1 MGRLMGDTISSRP
14 KYVVPLLLTIVTL
27 GIGLLLWYSFA
38 TGYYSYFDVAYGRRD
53 RPLITAELQG
63 KSCTLGLSIGSR
75 FPLFLRKEMLDTVDK
90 QPQGIGEWHGI
101 NGCKY
106 EASAYVIPKLKV
118 GDLELKNI
126 VAYESDEED
135 YGILGRF
142 LGEEF
147 NLLLDFPHHRVVAC
161 DTFSKLQAKK
171 LVGKNWI
178 SVPFEMHRGG
188 IVFQVNTDLGTS
200 KFVMSTA
207 FMITYL
213 RSSLI
218 PPNNPFPFVSSPLVL
233 GEQQFGN
240 VTFESIDLP
249 EGLDEIAGFIGM
261 DFLKE
266 HAIYLDYA
274 HKIAYVEPPGKYF
287 ERIPVTFASHGNP
300 VIDVTVEG
308 NVYPLQL
315 DLGSSFPFA
324 FREEILQN
332 ICKSKYG
339 TASWY
344 DFRGRKYEAPT
355 YTIPEI
361 KINNLRF
368 AHVFTK
374 LDKDDFHVGVT
385 LNGLPQQ
392 PIGVIG
398 LPILEKYNLF
408 LDFPHFAIYASADHL
423 LLQQASLF
431 SHNLLAIPFTLH
443 PDGILLSVEIDAG
456 TYRLMLDTGS
466 TFTAI
471 RSPQPASTARFCM
484 MGHDFGERF
493 IKALD
498 VSPQFDFDGFLGM
511 DFLREFPLFID
522 YSNRL
527 IYIDL
532 QKDSLQT
539 NAIGP

>member
-1 MGRLMGDTISSRP
+1 MEDTISSRP

-27 GIGLLLWYSFA
+27 GIGLLLRHFFVAS
-38 TGYYSYFDVAYGRRD
+38 YYSYFDVTYGRYD

-63 KSCTLGLSIGSR
+63 KSCILGLSIGSR

-90 QPQGIGEWHGI
+90 QPQGVGEWHRI
-101 NGCKY
+101 DGCKY
-106 EASAYVIPKLKV
+106 EAPTYVIPKLKV
-118 GDLELKNI
+118 GNLELKNI
-126 VAYESDEED
+126 VAYESDKED

-218 PPNNPFPFVSSPLVL
+218 PPNNPSPSVSSPIAL
-233 GEQQFGN
+233 GGQQFGN

-266 HAIYLDYA
+266 HAVYLDYA
-274 HKIAYVEPPGKYF
+274 RKIAYIEPPRKYF
-287 ERIPVTFASHGNP
+287 ERIPVIFAKRGNP
-300 VIDVTVEG
+300 IIDVSVEG

-315 DLGSSFPFA
+315 DLGSSFPFT
-324 FREEILQN
+324 FRQEILQN

-339 TASWY
+339 TATWH
-344 DFRGRKYEAPT
+344 DFRGNKYESPA

-361 KINNLRF
+361 RINNLKF

-374 LDKDDFHVGVT
+374 QDRDDFHANVT
-385 LNGLPQQ
+385 LEGTPLQ
-392 PIGVIG
+392 PPGIIG

-408 LDFPHFAIYASADHL
+408 LDFPHSAIYASNDHL
-423 LLQQASLF
+423 LLQQAGLLSQ
-431 SHNLLAIPFTLH
+431 NLLAVPFTLH
-443 PDGILLSVEIDAG
+443 QDGILLSVETDAG
-456 TYRLMLDTGS
+456 IYRLILDTGTTS
-466 TFTAI
+466 TAI
-471 RSPQPASTARFCM
+471 RAPHPISTGRFCIT
-484 MGHDFGERF
+484 GHDFGEHSIRA
-493 IKALD
+493 ID
-498 VSPQFDFDGFLGM
+498 MTPQFDFDGLLGM

-532 QKDSLQT
+532 QKGSLQT
-539 NAIGP
+539 NAVGL